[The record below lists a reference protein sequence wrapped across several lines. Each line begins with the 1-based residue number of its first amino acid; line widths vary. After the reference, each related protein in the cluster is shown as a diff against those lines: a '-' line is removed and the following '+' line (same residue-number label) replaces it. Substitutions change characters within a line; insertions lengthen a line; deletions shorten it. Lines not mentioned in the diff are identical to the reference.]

1 MLTASLGTRA
11 EIQPYTE
18 DQYQDSRV
26 SCAQNKVEVPL
37 IYLLALSGPYALAS
51 VPLQWLSGTLRI
63 QIPS

>member
-18 DQYQDSRV
+18 DQYQDSCV
-26 SCAQNKVEVPL
+26 NCAQNKVEVPL
-37 IYLLALSGPYALAS
+37 NLLALSGPYALAS
-51 VPLQWLSGTLRI
+51 VPLQWLSGTQRI